1 MVQEDPRNAEDPP
14 RQSEAG
20 SWGSKRVQYPCPR
33 RIPRF
38 HRFRPSSHD
47 GASGGEVVLEEGRG
61 KLEPLLRGAGS
72 QDTPVRKGVSG
83 DRMMAETRM
92 NAMIPKERIGVLVG
106 PKGSVKSTIEQKLFV
121 DLKIDSESGSV
132 DIGVKPDSPDPSYAL
147 RAKDMVLAIGRG
159 FSPPRAFSLFNDDY
173 TFEMVDLHDYFG
185 KNEAEI
191 RRVDG
196 RIIGREGRARRN
208 IEELTGTLIS
218 VSGHTIS
225 IIGTFEAVS
234 MAKDALEK
242 LIEGR
247 QHGTVYKILKKRRRK
262 VKKEKALG
270 LWEGSEPTKKKA

>member
-1 MVQEDPRNAEDPP
+1 LVQEEPGNAEGPP
-14 RQSEAG
+14 RQGEAG
-20 SWGSKRVQYPCPR
+20 SWRSKRVQHPR
-33 RIPRF
+33 SGRIPCF
-38 HRFRPSSHD
+38 HRLCPSSHD
-47 GASGGEVVLEEGRG
+47 GTSRSEAVLEERRR
-61 KLEPLLRGAGS
+61 KLEPLLQRTRS
-72 QDTPVRKGVSG
+72 QDSSVRKGVPG
-83 DRMMAETRM
+83 DRVMAETRM

-121 DLKIDSESGSV
+121 DLKVDSESGSV
-132 DIGVKPDSPDPSYAL
+132 DIGVRPDSPDPSYAL
-147 RAKDMVLAIGRG
+147 RAKDMVVAIGRG
-159 FSPPRAFSLFNDDY
+159 FSPPRAFSLFNEDY
-173 TFEMVDLHDYFG
+173 TFDIVDLHDYFG

-196 RIIGREGRARRN
+196 RIIGKEGRARRN

-225 IIGTFEAVS
+225 IIGTFESVS

-247 QHGTVYKILKKRRRK
+247 QHGTVYKILKKRRKK

-270 LWEGSEPTKKKA
+270 LWEGSEPAKKKA